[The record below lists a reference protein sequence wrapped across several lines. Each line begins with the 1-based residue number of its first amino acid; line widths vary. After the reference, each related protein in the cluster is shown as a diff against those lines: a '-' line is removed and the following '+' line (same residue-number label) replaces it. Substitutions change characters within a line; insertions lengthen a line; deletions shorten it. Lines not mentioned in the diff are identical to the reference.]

1 MTKLACS
8 AGVLALTVIASA
20 QTPKRPDFAG
30 AWILVPEKSTPATA
44 PHQPD
49 ITITQNDS
57 TLSLT
62 RRAAVFSSIPGQ
74 PVSAANATREDIT
87 YALAYTFDGIEHP
100 SPTPPMPQLPPGM
113 EAGGVVSLPP
123 PTNYRAIWT
132 QTQLLILTYGVR
144 PDRSGLP
151 VRRLSRMAFS
161 LDADGLLTIESIAI
175 ADPTPGGPDQPTP
188 TPVRSVYKKKT

>member
-8 AGVLALTVIASA
+8 AGILALTVIASA

-30 AWILVPEKSTPATA
+30 AWILVNEKSTPATA
-44 PHQPD
+44 PHQSD
-49 ITITQNDS
+49 ITITQNET

-62 RRAAVFSSIPGQ
+62 RKSAVFTSIPGQ

-100 SPTPPMPQLPPGM
+100 SPTPPLPPGM
-113 EAGGVVSLPP
+113 DAGGIVSLAP
-123 PTNYRAIWT
+123 PTNYRAMWT

-144 PDRSGLP
+144 PDRSGFP
-151 VRRLSRMAFS
+151 VRRLSRMALS
-161 LDADGLLTIESIAI
+161 LDADGFLTIESIAI